1 MSTPLAIDAPRF
13 CVTLGAF
20 PSRRFIIS
28 PGPSSNRG
36 PSDDATDPWPASFS
50 LAELRSLLGPEAD
63 AEVAAALGRTVN
75 APLHEL
81 LLRGGQRWR
90 VPIGRLAYAA
100 CGGAGEP
107 PAALGVIELLHT
119 ASLVIDDIQDGSAT
133 RRGGPAAHVAHGI
146 PIALGAANAA
156 YFRAL
161 ALLRDALPPALR
173 LRAYDMLA
181 AEMFAAHLGQALD
194 LGLASRPDASTAADE
209 RHYDVLARAKTGA
222 LVRIAARLGAI
233 AAAASEAD
241 ERALS
246 DWAGEIGLAYQIRD
260 DLEDA
265 AGAAGDIEA
274 GRLSYAVVAA
284 QEPQGA
290 PTGSVEDRCR
300 AAARRALARG
310 LAALGRLPPSAA
322 RDDLVR
328 LSERLAGS

>member
-1 MSTPLAIDAPRF
+1 
-13 CVTLGAF
+13 
-20 PSRRFIIS
+20 
-28 PGPSSNRG
+28 
-36 PSDDATDPWPASFS
+36 
-50 LAELRSLLGPEAD
+50 
-63 AEVAAALGRTVN
+63 VAAALGRTVN
-75 APLHEL
+75 DPLREL
-81 LLRGGQRWR
+81 LARGGQRWR

-107 PAALGVIELLHT
+107 PAALGVVELLHT
-119 ASLVIDDIQDGSAT
+119 ASLVIDDIQDGSET

-173 LRAYDMLA
+173 LRAYDMLT
-181 AEMFAAHLGQALD
+181 AEMFTAHLGQALD
-194 LGLASRPDASTAADE
+194 LGLAHPGATAKSSE
-209 RHYDVLARAKTGA
+209 RHYEVLARAKTGA

-233 AAAASEAD
+233 SAAASEAD

-265 AGAAGDIEA
+265 AGAGGDVEA
-274 GRLSYAVVAA
+274 GRLSYPVVAA
-284 QEPQGA
+284 LEPGA
-290 PTGSVEDRCR
+290 SAPGAIEDRCR
-300 AAARRALARG
+300 DAARRALARG
-310 LAALGRLPPSAA
+310 LAALERLPPSAA
-322 RDDLVR
+322 REDLVR